1 MAEYNKPLPKPDP
14 VTKPY
19 WDSVT
24 EHAMKIQKC
33 NDTGKYFFYPRGI
46 SPFTGSTNISW
57 ELVSGRGEIYALSV
71 IPTQR
76 SAWPGFEAPYVVA
89 MVELEE
95 GPKLMTNIV
104 NVGDEDAS
112 PEDKLQTILDTVKVG
127 MPVKVHYD
135 DVTDEITLPKF
146 EPA

>member
-19 WDSVT
+19 WDSVKA
-24 EHAMKIQKC
+24 HAMQIQKC
-33 NDTGKYFFYPRGI
+33 NDTDQYFFYPRGI

-57 ELVSGRGEIYALSV
+57 EEVSGRGEIYAFTIL
-71 IPTQR
+71 PTQR

-104 NVGDEDAS
+104 NVEAD
-112 PEDKLQTILDTVKVG
+112 PEHISVG
-127 MPVKVHYD
+127 MPVKVFYD